1 MNIKTDHAE
10 TLATHAGRNSM
21 ENHGAV
27 NPPVYRA
34 STILFPTI
42 DAFDERVA
50 DRMQKGKVVYGLCGT
65 PTTFAL
71 EEAMTALEGGYGCIV
86 LPSGMAAV
94 AMAILNFVRSGDHL
108 LMVDAVYEPTRM
120 FCDDILTGMGVET
133 TYYDPMIGEG
143 IAALIRPNTRV
154 VYLESPGSLTFEVQD
169 VPAISRVAHARGA
182 KVLMDNTWATPLYF
196 KPFEH
201 GVDVSIHAGTKY
213 ISGHSDIMSGLVTVT
228 EDFYESMRQT
238 AFGFGQCAGPDDTY
252 AVLRGL
258 RTLPSRL
265 KQQSEQALQV
275 AKWLKG
281 RPEVG
286 RVLHPAL
293 PDCPGHEHWRRDYQG
308 ASSLFG
314 FTLRSNVRD
323 AASAFIDRMRLFGIG
338 ASWGG
343 YESLMIPAY
352 AARLR
357 TATKWPEDE
366 FLIRIHIGLENKDD
380 LIADLEMGFGRM
392 RLITHP
398 E

>member
-1 MNIKTDHAE
+1 
-10 TLATHAGRNSM
+10 
-21 ENHGAV
+21 
-27 NPPVYRA
+27 
-34 STILFPTI
+34 
-42 DAFDERVA
+42 
-50 DRMQKGKVVYGLCGT
+50 
-65 PTTFAL
+65 
-71 EEAMTALEGGYGCIV
+71 
-86 LPSGMAAV
+86 
-94 AMAILNFVRSGDHL
+94 
-108 LMVDAVYEPTRM
+108 
-120 FCDDILTGMGVET
+120 
-133 TYYDPMIGEG
+133 
-143 IAALIRPNTRV
+143 
-154 VYLESPGSLTFEVQD
+154 
-169 VPAISRVAHARGA
+169 
-182 KVLMDNTWATPLYF
+182 
-196 KPFEH
+196 
-201 GVDVSIHAGTKY
+201 
-213 ISGHSDIMSGLVTVT
+213 
-228 EDFYESMRQT
+228 
-238 AFGFGQCAGPDDTY
+238 
-252 AVLRGL
+252 
-258 RTLPSRL
+258 LPSRL